1 MSRQVLD
8 NFLNRHMTP
17 EKALLTM
24 FEPLA
29 ARVGSMEYA
38 DMMAEP
44 AFWGA
49 NLAKTGR
56 LLDMDGL
63 VLGFAPEVSRDQEK
77 FNVALDAFGRLVQTE
92 QGHFGCIATM
102 AGPLSLAADML
113 GDAGRVSE
121 LKQKTVEIAEAFC
134 KTRPDILLLRE
145 GAALGQA
152 KIAMPQRKAYNTL
165 KNMAAYYSVPLGIY
179 LEDYD
184 PAIIPD
190 LPKLKVPFIFFGA
203 DQAGG
208 LPPLEALKE
217 LAQNIDGIG
226 LPLDFDH
233 PAEARAQ
240 AENYVRALPGLNI
253 LFTSL
258 KELDRNTDLEA
269 TLALVSDLRGIG
281 S

>member
-1 MSRQVLD
+1 MSRQLLD
-8 NFLNRHMTP
+8 NFLNRQVVST
-17 EKALLTM
+17 KALLTM

-29 ARVGSMEYA
+29 ARVGSMEYDA
-38 DMMAEP
+38 MTAEP
-44 AFWGA
+44 AFWSA

-63 VLGFAPEVSRDQEK
+63 VLGFAQGTSIEPEK
-77 FNVALDAFGRLVQTE
+77 FILALDAFSRLVQTE
-92 QGHFGCIATM
+92 QSYFGCIVTM
-102 AGPLSLAADML
+102 DGPLSMAVNLL
-113 GDAGRVSE
+113 GDVDRVGE

-145 GAALGQA
+145 GAALGQGE
-152 KIAMPQRKAYNTL
+152 IGLSQRKTYNTL

-184 PAIIPD
+184 PAIIAD
-190 LPKLKVPFIFFGA
+190 LAKLKVPFIFFGA
-203 DQAGG
+203 DQAGSY
-208 LPPLEALKE
+208 PSFDDLKV
-217 LAQNIDGIG
+217 LGQDIDGIG

-233 PAEARAQ
+233 PEEAKAQ
-240 AENYVRALPGLNI
+240 AEQYASRLPELNI

-269 TLALVSDLRGIG
+269 LLALVGDLRRIG

>member
-1 MSRQVLD
+1 MSREKLD
-8 NFLNRHMTP
+8 NFLNRQILP
-17 EKALLTM
+17 AKALLTM

-29 ARVGSMEYA
+29 ARVGNMEYA
-38 DMMAEP
+38 EMVADP
-44 AFWGA
+44 AFWSA

-63 VLGFAPEVSRDQEK
+63 VLGFAPQISIDQESLS
-77 FNVALDAFGRLVQTE
+77 VALDAFGRLVQTE
-92 QGHFGCIATM
+92 RGYFGCIATM
-102 AGPLSLAADML
+102 AGPISLAKNML
-113 GDAGRVSE
+113 GDGGRVGE

-152 KIAMPQRKAYNTL
+152 KIGMAQRKAYNTL

-184 PAIIPD
+184 PDIIAD
-190 LPKLKVPFIFFGA
+190 LAKLKVPFLFFGA

-208 LPPLEALKE
+208 LPPFEALTE
-217 LAQNIDGIG
+217 LAQHMDGIG
-226 LPLDFDH
+226 LPLDFNN
-233 PAEARAQ
+233 PVEARAQ
-240 AENYVRALPGLNI
+240 AENYVRALPDLNI

-269 TLALVSDLRGIG
+269 TLALVSDLRSIG

>member
-1 MSRQVLD
+1 MSRERLD
-8 NFLNRHMTP
+8 NFLNRQVTP
-17 EKALLTM
+17 DKALLTM

-38 DMMAEP
+38 DLLAEP

-63 VLGFAPEVSRDQEK
+63 VMAFSPQVSSKQES
-77 FNVALDAFGRLVQTE
+77 FSVALEAFGRLVQTE
-92 QGHFGCIATM
+92 QGYFGCIANMT
-102 AGPLSLAADML
+102 GPLSLAADML
-113 GDAGRVSE
+113 GDVGRVGE
-121 LKQKTVEIAEAFC
+121 LKQKTVEMAEGFC

-152 KIAMPQRKAYNTL
+152 KIGMPQRKAYNTL

-179 LEDYD
+179 LENYD
-184 PAIIPD
+184 PEIIPD
-190 LPKLKVPFIFFGA
+190 LAKLKAAFIFFGA
-203 DQAGG
+203 DMDGG
-208 LPPLEALKE
+208 IPSLEAVKN
-217 LAQNIDGIG
+217 LAGDVDGIG
-226 LPLDFDH
+226 LPLDFDN
-233 PAEARAQ
+233 PANARAQ
-240 AENYVRALPGLNI
+240 AEGYLSALPGLNI

-269 TLALVSDLRGIG
+269 TLALVRDLRSIG